1 MAAWESEITSW
12 GARRWWSERGG
23 LHQVTSRQG
32 QDPVCDLG
40 SGWLRGRPVKG
51 LMGLG
56 VELIAHRVTEL
67 TPNDGQTCSRS
78 GCLGA
83 DTKGFYEQEGAW

>member
-1 MAAWESEITSW
+1 MAAWESEITSC
-12 GARRWWSERGG
+12 GARRWWPEGGG

-40 SGWLRGRPVKG
+40 SGQRRGRPVKR
-51 LMGLG
+51 LTGLG
-56 VELIAHRVTEL
+56 VELTAHRVTNL
-67 TPNDGQTCSRS
+67 TLNDGQPCSRG